1 MTVLYS
7 VLFKANLNQIYIGF
21 SPSKYMHYAD
31 LTSFSFDP
39 VLMDD
44 AQCNET
50 NEKSVFRFLFFE
62 LSWKFIENWG
72 DDITKMTKKSEKSKL
87 EKSEIWY
94 LFGFSRFR
102 IFLLDSK
109 TFDKKKIW
117 SKKFE
122 HFLIL
127 FCLIWWGTAPP
138 TKKHPGS
145 ENFF

>member
-7 VLFKANLNQIYIGF
+7 VLFKANLKEIYIGF
-21 SPSKYMHYAD
+21 FPSKYMHYAD

-72 DDITKMTKKSEKSKL
+72 DDITTMTKKSEKSKL
-87 EKSEIWY
+87 EKSEIW
-94 LFGFSRFR
+94 FIIPFSTLR
-102 IFLLDSK
+102 IFHVNLITFQDFFCVKNFMAIKVK
-109 TFDKKKIW
+109 T
-117 SKKFE
+117 
-122 HFLIL
+122 L
-127 FCLIWWGTAPP
+127 
-138 TKKHPGS
+138 
-145 ENFF
+145 ENCEQNRR